1 MKRKNNKENKITS
14 LNGTPKEQA
23 AQLLEI
29 LKDRH
34 LDLEMLKE
42 LLPANVDIIKEFITC
57 LKSDLNANQA
67 AYGKMMSIFE
77 STIQNLNN
85 IIKDGKISEEEK
97 KICLD
102 EIYRLHQ
109 LMVDAHN
116 KHEENQKDFWKR
128 IMGYVTFIIGIII
141 ILAGGKGKI
150 PNKV

>member
-1 MKRKNNKENKITS
+1 MKRKKDNKIVP

-23 AQLLEI
+23 AQLLEL

-57 LKSDLNANQA
+57 LQSDLNANQA
-67 AYGKMMSIFE
+67 AYGKMMGIFE
-77 STIQNLNN
+77 STIQNLNG

-109 LMVDAHN
+109 LMVEAQN

-128 IMGYVTFIIGIII
+128 IMGYVTFIIGLII

-150 PNKV
+150 PNKA

>member
-1 MKRKNNKENKITS
+1 MKRKNKKNIIP

-23 AQLLEI
+23 TQLLEI

-34 LDLEMLKE
+34 LDLETLKE

-67 AYGKMMSIFE
+67 AYGKMMNIFE
-77 STIQNLNN
+77 STIQNLNG
-85 IIKDGKISEEEK
+85 IIKDGKISKEEK

-141 ILAGGKGKI
+141 VLAGKGKN

>member
-23 AQLLEI
+23 TQLLEI

-77 STIQNLNN
+77 STIQNLNG

-109 LMVDAHN
+109 LMVDAQN

>member
-1 MKRKNNKENKITS
+1 MKRKNKINITP

-23 AQLLEI
+23 TQLLEI

-34 LDLEMLKE
+34 LDLETLKE

-77 STIQNLNN
+77 STIQNLNG
-85 IIKDGKISEEEK
+85 IIKDGKISKEEK
-97 KICLD
+97 EICLD

-141 ILAGGKGKI
+141 VLAGKGKN
-150 PNKV
+150 PK

>member
-1 MKRKNNKENKITS
+1 MKRKNKKNITP

-23 AQLLEI
+23 TQLLEL

-34 LDLEMLKE
+34 LDLETLKE

-77 STIQNLNN
+77 STIQNLNG
-85 IIKDGKISEEEK
+85 IIKDGKISKEEK

-141 ILAGGKGKI
+141 VLAGKGKN

>member
-1 MKRKNNKENKITS
+1 MKRKNNKENRITS

-23 AQLLEI
+23 AKLLEI
-29 LKDRH
+29 LKDRN

-77 STIQNLNN
+77 STIQNLNG
-85 IIKDGKISEEEK
+85 IIKDGKISKEEK

-141 ILAGGKGKI
+141 VLAGKGKN

>member
-1 MKRKNNKENKITS
+1 MEMKRKNKKDFTP

-23 AQLLEI
+23 AQLLEN

-34 LDLEMLKE
+34 LDLEKLKE

-77 STIQNLNN
+77 STIQNLNG
-85 IIKDGKISEEEK
+85 IIKDGKISKEEK

-141 ILAGGKGKI
+141 VLAGKGKN